1 MEQLKNEKSEINS
14 KNLLKIER
22 RKPCQTTTFIKR
34 RVKPIH
40 CFYVDG
46 M

>member
-1 MEQLKNEKSEINS
+1 MMQKETKTICPDFMTKFRDIIFIVL
-14 KNLLKIER
+14 
-22 RKPCQTTTFIKR
+22 FIKR

-40 CFYVDG
+40 RFYVDG